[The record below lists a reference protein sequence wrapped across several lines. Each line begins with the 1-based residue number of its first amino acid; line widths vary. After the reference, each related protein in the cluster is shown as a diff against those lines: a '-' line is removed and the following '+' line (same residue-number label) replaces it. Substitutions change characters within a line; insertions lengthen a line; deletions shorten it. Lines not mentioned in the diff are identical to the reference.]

1 MITIRLTWQLVGYT
15 YDCNNI
21 NIAPSAHDCNTI
33 NMTASA
39 YGYNE
44 INMTASTYDYNTIN
58 IRESAY
64 DYNGINTKLAF
75 DYFILITLMT
85 QKSLTVH
92 HLAIS
97 LLLSPAFNPV

>member
-33 NMTASA
+33 NMTAS
-39 YGYNE
+39 
-44 INMTASTYDYNTIN
+44 TYDYNTIN
-58 IRESAY
+58 MRENAY
-64 DYNGINTKLAF
+64 DYKGINTKLAF
-75 DYFILITLMT
+75 DYLILITLMT

-97 LLLSPAFNPV
+97 LLLSPTLNPV